1 MNTMKVYVQ
10 IIDTKTGIYQH
21 GMIDEP
27 VTKGFEIA
35 NALKHFGV
43 IYSEV
48 EWYNKVIN
56 ENLNVHLL
64 SGNVINTTKVVNVI
78 AI

>member
-21 GMIDEP
+21 GMIEEP
-27 VTKGFEIA
+27 VVKDSEIP

-43 IYSEV
+43 IYGEV
-48 EWYNKVIN
+48 EWYNDMVDGD
-56 ENLNVHLL
+56 LNIHLL